1 MMNEITR
8 EDAEKAFAT
17 IHGYCVGKDCEE
29 CGISVCCAAF
39 LKGFPDRNW
48 SPQFFT
54 RADKEV
60 TEVSDVI
67 HGPSHYSW
75 RECGESLGFIK
86 RFISN
91 QPDSFLA
98 FCEGNV
104 FKYLYRYPKKNGVE
118 DLKKAREYLNR
129 MIEHMEDE
137 K

>member
-1 MMNEITR
+1 MMNEINR

-17 IHGYCVGKDCEE
+17 IYEYCMGRDCGE
-29 CGISVCCAAF
+29 CEISVCCASF
-39 LKGFPDRNW
+39 LKGRPDRDWN
-48 SPQFFT
+48 SQFFT
-54 RADKEV
+54 RAEEETAD
-60 TEVSDVI
+60 DVI

-75 RECGESLGFIK
+75 RGCGESLGFIK

-129 MIEHMEDE
+129 MIEHLEDE

>member
-1 MMNEITR
+1 MRLPERMPKKRSPRSMDIAWARTARNVEFQ
-8 EDAEKAFAT
+8 FAAPL
-17 IHGYCVGKDCEE
+17 
-29 CGISVCCAAF
+29 S
-39 LKGFPDRNW
+39 LKGSRIGTGTP
-48 SPQFFT
+48 SSFT